1 MGQLQS
7 ASQAVTSQV
16 NGLKE
21 QMKSTSEKNELIAA
35 DVRMILSL
43 LKERK

>member
-1 MGQLQS
+1 
-7 ASQAVTSQV
+7 
-16 NGLKE
+16 
-21 QMKSTSEKNELIAA
+21 MKSANDEINSVRRRNELIAS